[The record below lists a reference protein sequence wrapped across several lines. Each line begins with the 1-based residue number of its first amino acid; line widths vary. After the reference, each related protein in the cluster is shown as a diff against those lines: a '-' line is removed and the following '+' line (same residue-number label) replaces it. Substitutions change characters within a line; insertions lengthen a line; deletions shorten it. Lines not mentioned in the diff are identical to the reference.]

1 MQAELAQQ
9 GERPQ
14 DREPVAV
21 HVVDE
26 PEDLLA
32 LALQVPLVDAA
43 VARVEL
49 HLEDLLLLRRQVGG
63 HLFLGPAL
71 DQRLDPAPQPGQQLG
86 VGRSRSGGRSA
97 RGTGWGSGT
106 GPAP

>member
-1 MQAELAQQ
+1 MLRLDERGMQAELAQQ

-21 HVVDE
+21 DVVDE

-63 HLFLGPAL
+63 HLFLG
-71 DQRLDPAPQPGQQLG
+71 
-86 VGRSRSGGRSA
+86 
-97 RGTGWGSGT
+97 RG
-106 GPAP
+106 A